1 MKKEDSMNTY
11 KYLDDKINY
20 YFQNKDTP
28 AGEGIYDR
36 LMDDIEDAHIDGD
49 ITETEYYLLLERL

>member
-1 MKKEDSMNTY
+1 MSTY
-11 KYLDDKINY
+11 QYLDDKINY